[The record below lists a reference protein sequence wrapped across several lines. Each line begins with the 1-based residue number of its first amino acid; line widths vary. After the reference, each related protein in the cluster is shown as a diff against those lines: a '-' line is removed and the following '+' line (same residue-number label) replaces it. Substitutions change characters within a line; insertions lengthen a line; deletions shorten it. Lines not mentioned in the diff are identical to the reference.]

1 MINYNPKEWFTFI
14 FRLHKADT
22 FRKLFPLL
30 IGICVYAWLI
40 AILEIEFF
48 HVSDKSFV
56 RNLPIMHNLLGFAI
70 SMLLVFRTNTAYDR
84 WWEGRKLWGTLVN
97 NSRNLAMKL
106 SVMLNTEDKEN
117 RSFFRK
123 IIPAY
128 AYSLHNHLRAEKT
141 RIALFESKEHHHLF
155 KEIDHEKHV
164 PNQVALL
171 LFKHIQQL
179 YKDQKIDGNQLI
191 ILNSEL
197 QSFTDTCGA
206 CERIKNTPIPFSYSV
221 FIKKF
226 IFIYVMTLPVG
237 YVFSLSYYVIPVTAF
252 IFYVLASLELIAE
265 EIEDPFGSDDNDVPT
280 RKIADNIHQHVIELL

>member
-1 MINYNPKEWFTFI
+1 M
-14 FRLHKADT
+14 
-22 FRKLFPLL
+22 
-30 IGICVYAWLI
+30 
-40 AILEIEFF
+40 
-48 HVSDKSFV
+48 
-56 RNLPIMHNLLGFAI
+56 
-70 SMLLVFRTNTAYDR
+70 
-84 WWEGRKLWGTLVN
+84 
-97 NSRNLAMKL
+97 
-106 SVMLNTEDKEN
+106 
-117 RSFFRK
+117 
-123 IIPAY
+123 
-128 AYSLHNHLRAEKT
+128 
-141 RIALFESKEHHHLF
+141 F

-280 RKIADNIHQHVIELL
+280 HKIADNIHQHVIELL